1 MEDTLDKTT
10 LSTIALLEAR
20 LLRIEHLLY
29 GPTSAPSRPAD
40 DSVATSLADL
50 ERRFSYL
57 LSRIRVY
64 GELLKICTDTD
75 PPPPGMIRPL
85 IDS

>member
-10 LSTIALLEAR
+10 ISTIALLEAR

-29 GPTSAPSRPAD
+29 GPTSAPSRPASED
-40 DSVATSLADL
+40 VASSLADL

-64 GELLKICTDTD
+64 GELLKICMEITS
-75 PPPPGMIRPL
+75 PL
-85 IDS
+85 RHERTNL